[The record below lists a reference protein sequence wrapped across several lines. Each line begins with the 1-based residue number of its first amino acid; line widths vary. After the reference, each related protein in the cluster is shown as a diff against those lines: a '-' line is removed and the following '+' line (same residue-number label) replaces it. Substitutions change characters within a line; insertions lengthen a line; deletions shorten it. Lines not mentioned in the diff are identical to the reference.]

1 MRQMI
6 ASFLKNQAGATSIE
20 YAIIA
25 GGLSIVILAAVN
37 GLGSGLSSKFTSF
50 TAPLAFVPSP

>member
-1 MRQMI
+1 MRQLI
-6 ASFLKNQAGATSIE
+6 ASFLRHQAGATSIE

-37 GLGSGLSSKFTSF
+37 GLGSGLSSKFTSIN
-50 TAPLAFVPSP
+50 SSIK

>member
-6 ASFLKNQAGATSIE
+6 ASFLKNQAVATSIE

-37 GLGSGLSSKFTSF
+37 GLGSGLSSKFTSIN
-50 TAPLAFVPSP
+50 SSIK

>member
-1 MRQMI
+1 MLQLI
-6 ASFLKNQAGATSIE
+6 SLFLKDQSGATSIE

-37 GLGSGLSSKFTSF
+37 GVGSSLSNKFT
-50 TAPLAFVPSP
+50 AVNDAVKQE

>member
-6 ASFLKNQAGATSIE
+6 ARFLKDQAGATSIE

-37 GLGSGLSSKFTSF
+37 GVGSTLSSKFTTINTSIK
-50 TAPLAFVPSP
+50 

>member
-1 MRQMI
+1 MRQLI

-25 GGLSIVILAAVN
+25 GGLS
-37 GLGSGLSSKFTSF
+37 SKFTTINTSIK
-50 TAPLAFVPSP
+50 

>member
-6 ASFLKNQAGATSIE
+6 AKFVNDQAGATSIE

-25 GGLSIVILAAVN
+25 GMLSIVILAAVN
-37 GLGSGLSSKFTSF
+37 GVGSTLSSKFASVNSS
-50 TAPLAFVPSP
+50 LK